1 VESSTGWTVSHIGKM
16 VSRGFGDAL
25 AEADGSL
32 PTWLVFLALH
42 QEHWPTQLEL
52 AHAVGIEGPT
62 LTVHLDRME
71 AAGLVLP
78 SRAPQDRRAVRVEP
92 TDQGEHLFQRLRS
105 AAEAFQDQLHAGFSE
120 QEIRELHRLLRRL
133 ENNLEAEAFT
143 SPFDS

>member
-1 VESSTGWTVSHIGKM
+1 MSHIGKM

-32 PTWLVFLALH
+32 PTWLVLLALH

-71 AAGLVLP
+71 AAGLVLR

-105 AAEAFQDQLHAGFSE
+105 AQKPSKTSSMLGFSE
-120 QEIRELHRLLRRL
+120 RR
-133 ENNLEAEAFT
+133 NPRGSAAS
-143 SPFDS
+143 SPAGKQPGEPKR